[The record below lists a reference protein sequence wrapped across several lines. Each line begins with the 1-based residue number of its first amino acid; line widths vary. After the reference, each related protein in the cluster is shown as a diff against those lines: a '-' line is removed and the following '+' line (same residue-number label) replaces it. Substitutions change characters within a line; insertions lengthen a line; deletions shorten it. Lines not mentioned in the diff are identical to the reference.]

1 MMGRDGPGNC
11 SPLEGTTPPDGP
23 PAHGKSSF
31 RDAHMQRRPSAAER
45 NANKELLLQDLHDW
59 ERKLRLPSLNEAIR
73 LLASDKFHKL
83 TEKEIRCIAEYGA
96 IQIDDEVFFRSSFS
110 TGKEVAACLGHAMRL
125 GNAAVL
131 EDMTR
136 LRATLLGRQEASATR
151 SS

>member
-1 MMGRDGPGNC
+1 MGPGIA
-11 SPLEGTTPPDGP
+11 LHLKGTTPPDGP

-31 RDAHMQRRPSAAER
+31 RDAHMQNSAAER
-45 NANKELLLQDLHDW
+45 NANKELLLQELHDW

-73 LLASDKFHKL
+73 LLASEKFHKL